1 MQDVFQVMQL
11 SPVFL
16 SSSILRKEGVSQT
29 LAAVRTDLSFDLV
42 RAISPKI
49 LFINRREQFKGHH
62 S

>member
-11 SPVFL
+11 SPVIL
-16 SSSILRKEGVSQT
+16 SSSILRKEGVFQT
-29 LAAVRTDLSFDLV
+29 LAAVRTDLSFNLV
-42 RAISPKI
+42 RAISPKT